1 MVSKSDYHRVLKR
14 QIRKTLGNQS
24 IENPEILKLL
34 DLINQSYHDN
44 DEDRKLL
51 EHTMELNSQELIDSN
66 EDLRKQGEE
75 LKKAYAVLDSGQD
88 KTHGSE
94 TLASLAIALKF
105 KNKELNRQAS
115 QLQSA
120 NKELKDTQ
128 SKLIHTEKMAV
139 LGQLIAGVMHE
150 VNNPMGVIKGGTQNL
165 EHVIGEVIGNINRFR
180 EASSTKAHHQLFNS
194 LIEVFQEKKFRYL
207 TSREERN
214 FRKELEAYL
223 LEIGMKDVRFLAREM
238 VSVDLLKEDIE
249 KVIDQETPIPVAK
262 DIIGFAVGFGKMF
275 SNVSNMGIA
284 IGKMQKI
291 LFALGNYSY
300 SNDSR
305 HPIEFDLIENLET
318 VLTLYHN
325 KLKRGIQIERNYCG
339 ERVEILGFPDEINQ
353 VWTNLVQNAI
363 HAMGG
368 QGILK
373 LEVCEEPT
381 SMVVR
386 VTDNGSGIS
395 EEGLKKIFEP
405 FYTTK
410 IKGEGTGLGLS
421 ICKKI
426 VEKHGGLMKV
436 SSKPGMTTFCVTFP
450 KEITASE
457 IKEEAVLT

>member
-1 MVSKSDYHRVLKR
+1 M
-14 QIRKTLGNQS
+14 GNKE
-24 IENPEILKLL
+24 IEDPKILKLL
-34 DLINQSYHDN
+34 ELVNRSYHDH

-51 EHTMELNSQELIDSN
+51 EHTMELNSRELIDSN

-75 LKKAYAVLDSGQD
+75 LKKAYEVLDSGQE
-88 KTHGSE
+88 KTQGSE

-105 KNKELNRQAS
+105 KNKELNRNADK
-115 QLQSA
+115 LKRT
-120 NKELKDTQ
+120 NRELKETQ

-165 EHVIGEVIGNINRFR
+165 EHVIREVIGNINRFR
-180 EASSTKAHHQLFNS
+180 EASFTNDHHHLFNS
-194 LIEVFQEKKFRYL
+194 LIQVFQNKKFRYM
-207 TSREERN
+207 TSREERQY
-214 FRKELEAYL
+214 RKELETYL
-223 LEIGMKDVRFLAREM
+223 LEAGMKDVRFLAREM

-249 KVIDQETPIPVAK
+249 QIVNTDSPINVAK

-291 LFALGNYSY
+291 LFALGNYTY
-300 SNDSR
+300 SNDSKN
-305 HPIEFDLIENLET
+305 PIQFDLIENLET

-325 KLKRGIQIERNYCG
+325 RLKRGIHIERNYCT
-339 ERVEILGFPDEINQ
+339 ESVEILGFPDEINQ

-363 HAMGG
+363 HAMKGEG
-368 QGILK
+368 TLK
-373 LEVCEEPT
+373 LEVCEEEPG
-381 SMVVR
+381 MVVR
-386 VTDNGSGIS
+386 VTDSGSGIT

-426 VEKHGGLMKV
+426 VEKHGGIMRV
-436 SSKPGMTTFCVTFP
+436 TSEPGETTFCVTFP
-450 KEITASE
+450 KEIAASE
-457 IKEEAVLT
+457 IKEEAIT